1 MKDKLALIGT
11 EWAGTQLRAWA
22 FDGDGEILSSFHTR
36 EEPVAGHR
44 DWPGRIRFHL
54 AEWLGFSPEVAVIGC
69 GDVSASLA
77 GNASLNAPL
86 PLTHLASHLGLQ
98 AGIHLVPWIGQLS
111 PPDLT
116 CGAETVLFGLD
127 EANGSVCIAG
137 HHTRHCVVEHGRV
150 LEFSTE
156 ITAELRDL
164 LLSHGTLAL
173 NGAGAQSFDMKVFR
187 DWVERALDTD
197 DSPPVFSVEAAI
209 RQGSLSAGNKAAALA
224 GLMIGADVAA
234 HYDPGD
240 EVLLVA
246 DGPLLEAYGFAL
258 DALGADVEETSA
270 AEALQDGL
278 FEIADLAGLLG
289 EDKGAL

>member
-1 MKDKLALIGT
+1 MTDRLALIGF
-11 EWAGTQLRAWA
+11 EWAGSHLRAWS
-22 FDGDGEILSSFHTR
+22 FDGEGEILSAFQVR
-36 EEPVAGHR
+36 EESVAGHP
-44 DWPGRIRFHL
+44 DWAGRAQYHL
-54 AEWLGFSPEVAVIGC
+54 TEWLGAAPAVPVIGC
-69 GDVSASLA
+69 GDVSATLTGSSSA
-77 GNASLNAPL
+77 PLNAPMVLSQL
-86 PLTHLASHLGLQ
+86 PAHLSR
-98 AGIHLVPWIGQLS
+98 AGALHLVPWIGQLA

-116 CGAETVLFGLD
+116 CGSETILFGLD
-127 EANGSVCIAG
+127 EANGAICIAG
-137 HHTRHCVVEHGRV
+137 QHTRHCVVEHGRL

-164 LLSHGTLAL
+164 LLSHGTMSLQAP
-173 NGAGAQSFDMKVFR
+173 GPQTFDMKVFR
-187 DWVERALDTD
+187 DWIERALDTD

-209 RQGSLSAGNKAAALA
+209 RQGVLSPANKAAALA

-270 AEALQDGL
+270 VEALQDGL

-289 EDKGAL
+289 ED

>member
-1 MKDKLALIGT
+1 MKDSLALIGF
-11 EWAGTQLRAWA
+11 EWAGPHLRAWA
-22 FDGDGEILSSFHTR
+22 FDGEGDILSSVQLR
-36 EEPVAGHR
+36 EEPVAGHA
-44 DWPGRIRFHL
+44 DWQERLHYHL
-54 AEWLGFSPEVAVIGC
+54 SGWLGAAPAVPVIGC
-69 GDVSASLA
+69 GDVSAALLQA
-77 GNASLNAPL
+77 GGVQLNAPL
-86 PLTHLASHLGLQ
+86 QLAQLPAQLGK
-98 AGIHLVPWIGQLS
+98 AGTFHLVPWIGQLA

-116 CGAETVLFGLD
+116 CGAEAILFGLD
-127 EANGSVCIAG
+127 EANGAICIAG
-137 HHTRHCVVEHGRV
+137 QHTRHCVIEHGRL

-164 LLSHGTLAL
+164 LLSHGTMSLQAP
-173 NGAGAQSFDMKVFR
+173 GPQTFDMKVFK
-187 DWVERALDTD
+187 DWIERALDTD

-209 RQGSLSAGNKAAALA
+209 RQGVLSPANKAAALA

-270 AEALQDGL
+270 VEALQDGL

-289 EDKGAL
+289 ED

>member
-1 MKDKLALIGT
+1 MQDKLALIGF
-11 EWAGTQLRAWA
+11 EWAGPHLRAWA
-22 FDGDGEILSSFHTR
+22 FGHEGEILSSFQVR
-36 EEPVAGHR
+36 EESVAGHA
-44 DWPGRIRFHL
+44 DWSGRVRFHL
-54 AEWLGFSPEVAVIGC
+54 AEWLGTAPDVRVIGC
-69 GDVSASLA
+69 GDVSGELLTSGGAQ
-77 GNASLNAPL
+77 LNLPVPL
-86 PLTHLASHLGLQ
+86 SQLASHLSVRG
-98 AGIHLVPWIGQLS
+98 GIHLVPWIAQLS

-127 EANGSVCIAG
+127 EANGSICIAG
-137 HHTRHCVVEHGRV
+137 LHTRHCVVEHGRL

-164 LLSHGTLAL
+164 LLSHGTLSL
-173 NGAGAQSFDMKVFR
+173 NEPGAQEFDMKVFR
-187 DWVERALDTD
+187 DWIERALDTGD
-197 DSPPVFSVEAAI
+197 TPPVFSIEAAI
-209 RQGSLSAGNKAAALA
+209 RQGVLSQANKAAALA

-270 AEALQDGL
+270 VEALQDGL

-289 EDKGAL
+289 ED

>member
-1 MKDKLALIGT
+1 MHDKLALIGF
-11 EWAGTQLRAWA
+11 EWAGQTLRAWA
-22 FDGDGEILSSFHTR
+22 FGDEGEILSSFQVR
-36 EEPVAGHR
+36 EQTVAGHA
-44 DWPGRIRFHL
+44 DWPGRVRFHL
-54 AEWLGFSPEVAVIGC
+54 AEWLGVAPEAPVIGC
-69 GDVSASLA
+69 GDVSGRLLRAGGGQLTLPTSL
-77 GNASLNAPL
+77 SQ
-86 PLTHLASHLGLQ
+86 LANHLGDHG
-98 AGIHLVPWIGQLS
+98 GIHLIPWIGQLT

-127 EANGSVCIAG
+127 EANGSICIAG
-137 HHTRHCVVEHGRV
+137 LHTQHCVVEHGRL

-164 LLSHGTLAL
+164 LLLHGTLSL
-173 NGAGAQSFDMKVFR
+173 NETDAQEFDMKVFR
-187 DWVERALDTD
+187 DWIERALDTE

-209 RQGSLSAGNKAAALA
+209 RQGSLLAGNKAAALA

-270 AEALQDGL
+270 IEALQDGL

-289 EDKGAL
+289 ED

>member
-1 MKDKLALIGT
+1 MKDTLALVGI
-11 EWAGTQLRAWA
+11 EWAGSHLRAWA
-22 FDGDGEILSSFHTR
+22 FDHDGEILSSVQVR
-36 EEPVAGHR
+36 EEPVAGHA
-44 DWPGRIRFHL
+44 DWAGRIRFHL
-54 AEWLGFSPEVAVIGC
+54 AEWLGAAPEVPVIGC
-69 GDVSASLA
+69 GDISGTLLRQGAV
-77 GNASLNAPL
+77 SLNAPVLLSQL
-86 PLTHLASHLGLQ
+86 PGNLGISG
-98 AGIHLVPWIGQLS
+98 GIHLVPWIGQS
-111 PPDLT
+111 APPDLT
-116 CGAETVLFGLD
+116 CGAEAVLFGLD
-127 EANGSVCIAG
+127 EANGAVCIAG
-137 HHTRHCVVEHGRV
+137 QHTQHCVVEHGRL

-164 LLSHGTLAL
+164 LLTHGTLSLQAP
-173 NGAGAQSFDMKVFR
+173 GPQTFDMKVFR
-187 DWVERALDTD
+187 DWIERALDTD

-209 RQGSLSAGNKAAALA
+209 RQGALSPANKAAALA

-270 AEALQDGL
+270 VEALQDGL

-289 EDKGAL
+289 ED